1 MLFKVNIVVPDAGY
15 MIKVVLFK
23 ESIYDYKFYVI
34 VTLVA
39 NEQELSSIINLR
51 VNSFIIYC
59 FEYSINDAVKRSD
72 KHV

>member
-39 NEQELSSIINLR
+39 NEQVLSYIINLR
-51 VNSFIIYC
+51 VNSLIIYC
-59 FEYSINDAVKRSD
+59 FEYSTNCAVKSSD
-72 KHV
+72 KHF